1 MVSLK
6 LHFFYRNFI
15 LFYGINATVIHFDK
29 RNPVVYSL
37 NAKSLAK
44 IVLLFFCPSFSRIN
58 HSNNAI
64 VKPPELTAQ
73 AAAKELESV
82 MKRVREAQSTI
93 AAAIEPG
100 THTPIAFV

>member
-1 MVSLK
+1 M
-6 LHFFYRNFI
+6 
-15 LFYGINATVIHFDK
+15 
-29 RNPVVYSL
+29 
-37 NAKSLAK
+37 
-44 IVLLFFCPSFSRIN
+44 SFRVN

-64 VKPPELTAQ
+64 VKPPELTPQ

-100 THTPIAFV
+100 TTFRSAPSVKVLVIK

>member
-1 MVSLK
+1 MSIRV
-6 LHFFYRNFI
+6 
-15 LFYGINATVIHFDK
+15 
-29 RNPVVYSL
+29 
-37 NAKSLAK
+37 
-44 IVLLFFCPSFSRIN
+44 N

-64 VKPPELTAQ
+64 VKPPELTPQ

-100 THTPIAFV
+100 TF

>member
-1 MVSLK
+1 MYQESQEK
-6 LHFFYRNFI
+6 KPCHEFR
-15 LFYGINATVIHFDK
+15 A
-29 RNPVVYSL
+29 L
-37 NAKSLAK
+37 NTSF
-44 IVLLFFCPSFSRIN
+44 LFFRVN

-64 VKPPELTAQ
+64 VKPPELTPQ

-100 THTPIAFV
+100 TT

>member
-1 MVSLK
+1 M
-6 LHFFYRNFI
+6 
-15 LFYGINATVIHFDK
+15 
-29 RNPVVYSL
+29 
-37 NAKSLAK
+37 
-44 IVLLFFCPSFSRIN
+44 SFRVN

-64 VKPPELTAQ
+64 VKPPELTPQ

-100 THTPIAFV
+100 TTFCFAPSVKVLVMK